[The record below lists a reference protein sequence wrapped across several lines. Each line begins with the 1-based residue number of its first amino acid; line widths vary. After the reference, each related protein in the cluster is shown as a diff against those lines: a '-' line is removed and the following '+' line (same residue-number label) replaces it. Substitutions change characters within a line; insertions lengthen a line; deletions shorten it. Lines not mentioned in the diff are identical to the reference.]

1 MASPQTTPLGF
12 GIVGI
17 GLIADFHAQAIAGL
31 AGCRL
36 AGVCGRSQENAVA
49 FARKHAVGFA
59 TTDRPALLMST
70 GRDGQGR
77 EGSEPYP
84 P

>member
-31 AGCRL
+31 VQYTFQTYADP
-36 AGVCGRSQENAVA
+36 S
-49 FARKHAVGFA
+49 
-59 TTDRPALLMST
+59 
-70 GRDGQGR
+70 
-77 EGSEPYP
+77 
-84 P
+84 